1 MNLATVILAAGASK
15 RMGMPKQ
22 ILPIG
27 NKTMIKHIIDEVLE
41 LETYPITVVIGANR
55 DKIAPEVADIPINI
69 IVNQHWE
76 TGMASSIKMGLIGTY
91 LIEKNIEALLIVTS
105 DMPFVTE
112 KVLKKLIEKAESSTA
127 KIVASG
133 YGKSVGVPALFKR
146 EVFND
151 LLDLSG
157 EEGAKSLFKK
167 YKKEVEVVSFP
178 EGEIDLDTKE
188 DYFNFIQSK
197 N

>member
-112 KVLKKLIEKAESSTA
+112 KVLKKLIEKATSSTA